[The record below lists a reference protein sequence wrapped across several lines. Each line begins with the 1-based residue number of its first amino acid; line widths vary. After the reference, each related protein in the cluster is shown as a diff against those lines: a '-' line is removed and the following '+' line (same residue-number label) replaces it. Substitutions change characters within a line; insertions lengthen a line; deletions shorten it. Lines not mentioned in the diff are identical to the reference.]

1 MKIKNILLTLLLLTS
16 CKPNYPFTLNEKY
29 YNKSEIIE
37 LSNIDEFI
45 KLEKEKDSF
54 GIYIYLPGCL
64 TCSKFKPILDDFSET
79 YNITLYTISYLKIKN
94 TSNTLIKNIDTAPSV
109 ALFSNGQL
117 VTYLDANKDEHIE
130 YYENIEGFTSWFK
143 TYVKI

>member
-1 MKIKNILLTLLLLTS
+1 MKIKNILLILLLLTS

-94 TSNTLIKNIDTAPSV
+94 TSNTLIKNIETAPSV

-143 TYVKI
+143 TYVEI

>member
-94 TSNTLIKNIDTAPSV
+94 TSNTLIKNIEAAPSV

>member
-1 MKIKNILLTLLLLTS
+1 MKIKNFLLTLLLLTS

-29 YNKSEIIE
+29 YEKSEIIE
-37 LSNIDEFI
+37 LSNIDEFS

-79 YNITLYTISYLKIKN
+79 YNITLYSISYLKIKN
-94 TSNTLIKNIDTAPSV
+94 TSNTLIKNIETAPSV

-143 TYVKI
+143 TYVEI